1 MAAYTFFTHP
11 MSRGQI
17 ARWALHEAGVDYDQV
32 LVDWA
37 AKPAALLAANP
48 MAKVPT
54 LIHHSETG
62 ERVITECA
70 AICAYLGDACPE
82 AGLLP
87 ADAES
92 ADYYRW
98 MFFAA
103 GPLEQAIIGSSMGW
117 DVPKEREGM
126 VGFGSLD
133 RTLDTLE
140 GHFEGN
146 NFVCGTRFTMADVY
160 VGSQIDWGL
169 NFGSLPPREAFVA
182 YAERIQRREAYKA
195 AKAID
200 HALIEAA
207 RKGAQ

>member
-1 MAAYTFFTHP
+1 MAAYTLFTNP

-17 ARWALHEAGVDYDQV
+17 ARWALHEAGVEYDQV

-37 AKPAALLAANP
+37 AKPAGFVAANP
-48 MAKVPT
+48 MGKVPT
-54 LIHHSETG
+54 LIHRSETG

-70 AICAYLGDACPE
+70 AICAYLAESEPE

-87 ADAES
+87 SDAEL

-103 GPLEQAIIGSSMGW
+103 GPVEQAIVGRSMNW
-117 DVPKEREGM
+117 EVPKEREAM
-126 VGFGSLD
+126 VGFGSLE
-133 RTLDTLE
+133 RVLDTLD
-140 GHFEGN
+140 GHFAAHD
-146 NFVCGTRFTMADVY
+146 FVCGPRFTMADVY

-169 NFGSLPPREAFVA
+169 TFGSIPPRETFVA
-182 YAERIQRREAYKA
+182 YAERIQARAAYKA

-200 HALIEAA
+200 NQLIQEA
-207 RKGAQ
+207 KQ

>member
-1 MAAYTFFTHP
+1 MAAYTLFTNP

-37 AKPAALLAANP
+37 EKPSALYAANT
-48 MAKVPT
+48 MGKVPT
-54 LIHHSETG
+54 LIHRSETG
-62 ERVITECA
+62 ERVVTECA
-70 AICAYLGDACPE
+70 AICAYLADSEPE

-87 ADAES
+87 SDAEL

-103 GPLEQAIIGSSMGW
+103 GPVEQAIVGRSMGW
-117 DVPKEREGM
+117 EVPAERQAM
-126 VGFGSLD
+126 VGFGSLE
-133 RTLDTLE
+133 RVLDTLDN
-140 GHFEGN
+140 HFSSHD
-146 NFVCGTRFTMADVY
+146 FVCGPRFTMADVY

-169 NFGSLPPREAFVA
+169 NFGSIPPRESFVA
-182 YAERIQRREAYKA
+182 YAERIQARAAYKA

-200 HALIEAA
+200 NQLIQEA
-207 RKGAQ
+207 KQ